1 MYQENINQNTIKITL
16 TRKKNAL
23 SDQLKT
29 SIAKE
34 RYYLKKL
41 GKNF

>member
-1 MYQENINQNTIKITL
+1 MYQENINQNTIKISL
-16 TRKKNAL
+16 TRKNAL